1 MTASGSK
8 STKLL
13 GYLTFVSIPNHGI
26 VGGYLLV
33 NQRARPVEFHCT
45 APVLTNRTQE
55 ILYGCTFRTTL
66 LCDQIGQ
73 ALLGQAS
80 QLPNLMLT
88 DESDAVG
95 LRQLNNIPLALFVD
109 EKHAIEG
116 ARDCWS
122 FEFASCTVTTAPGFD
137 TDREQVRDVLREVD
151 PGWDLTEPLERI
163 RAAINEAQRAAA

>member
-1 MTASGSK
+1 
-8 STKLL
+8 
-13 GYLTFVSIPNHGI
+13 
-26 VGGYLLV
+26 
-33 NQRARPVEFHCT
+33 
-45 APVLTNRTQE
+45 
-55 ILYGCTFRTTL
+55 
-66 LCDQIGQ
+66 
-73 ALLGQAS
+73 
-80 QLPNLMLT
+80 MLT